1 MIKLDVPYHEKD
13 LVKRLGALWSRE
25 HQTWYVPPGM
35 LISSFECWLP
45 TMQPA
50 KKLLREGRP
59 KARID
64 SITGKITIGAHY
76 VEAVGAS
83 GPPWAT

>member
-35 LISSFECWLP
+35 LMSSFECWLP
-45 TMQPA
+45 TNQPA
-50 KKLLREGRP
+50 KKLLREGR

-64 SITGKITIGAHY
+64 SITGKITIGASY
-76 VEAVGAS
+76 KEVAGAT
-83 GPPWAT
+83 GLPWAT